1 MADITLIVMMMMMII
16 MIKGLFLRC
25 IRDFKIM
32 SECNESLHCV
42 QIFESV
48 SS

>member
-1 MADITLIVMMMMMII
+1 MADITLIVMMMM
-16 MIKGLFLRC
+16 IKGLFLRS
-25 IRDFKIM
+25 IHDFKIM

-42 QIFESV
+42 QIWGSV

>member
-1 MADITLIVMMMMMII
+1 MANITLMVMMMMM

-25 IRDFKIM
+25 IHDFKIM
-32 SECNESLHCV
+32 PECNGSLHCI
-42 QIFESV
+42 QRWGSV